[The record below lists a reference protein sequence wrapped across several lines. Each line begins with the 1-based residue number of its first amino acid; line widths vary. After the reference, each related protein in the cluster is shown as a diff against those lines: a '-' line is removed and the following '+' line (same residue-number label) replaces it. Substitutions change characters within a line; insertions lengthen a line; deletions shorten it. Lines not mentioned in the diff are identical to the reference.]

1 MTDLRQKANELRT
14 ALPKTGGGTA
24 PAMKG
29 VLLGTLS
36 HKEGEIRIVWDEFE
50 GRHFLSIRLWTSGDD
65 GSFWPSRIG
74 FTVRLRELP
83 SLADAVSQA
92 LDMALKETGG
102 DSSGAQ
108 SREGVGVPF

>member
-1 MTDLRQKANELRT
+1 MSALTEKANELRN
-14 ALPKTGGGTA
+14 ALPKTGHGTA

-29 VLLGTLS
+29 VLLGTLA

-65 GSFWPSRIG
+65 GFWPSKIG

-83 SLADAVSQA
+83 SLADAISQA
-92 LDMALKETGG
+92 LDLALKESGG
-102 DSSGAQ
+102 DSSGAK
-108 SREGVGVPF
+108 SREGVKAPF